1 MSKGMCDF
9 MTIFEAKKG
18 DLKIHSRRKKKTNLV
33 SKKQTKQE
41 HDKQNHLEKKYVDTK
56 TNQSKNKK
64 KCYLYTDNSNADK
77 KLSNTLRLLVYKS
90 YQLWKVLI

>member
-1 MSKGMCDF
+1 MWLHDNFWSQKGRSKN
-9 MTIFEAKKG
+9 TQPQE
-18 DLKIHSRRKKKTNLV
+18 KKTNLV

-41 HDKQNHLEKKYVDTK
+41 HDKQNNLEKKYVDTK
-56 TNQSKNKK
+56 TNQPKNKK